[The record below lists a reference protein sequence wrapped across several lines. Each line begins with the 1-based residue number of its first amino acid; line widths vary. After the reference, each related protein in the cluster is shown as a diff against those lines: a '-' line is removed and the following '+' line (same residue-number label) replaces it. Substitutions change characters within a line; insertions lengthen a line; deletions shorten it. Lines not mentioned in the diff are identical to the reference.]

1 MNMDRE
7 RERNWLGRIEILKVT
22 FANSAALRWLAPKLK
37 GVRAIFNVPSNTC
50 HACEFK
56 RVGHAGVWESCKGS
70 MRANCSRN
78 KSSRAAVGRQRP
90 PRLLLGIP
98 LKGERY

>member
-1 MNMDRE
+1 MGRE

-50 HACEFK
+50 HACDT
-56 RVGHAGVWESCKGS
+56 SSKG
-70 MRANCSRN
+70 
-78 KSSRAAVGRQRP
+78 
-90 PRLLLGIP
+90 
-98 LKGERY
+98 

>member
-50 HACEFK
+50 HACDT
-56 RVGHAGVWESCKGS
+56 SSKG
-70 MRANCSRN
+70 
-78 KSSRAAVGRQRP
+78 
-90 PRLLLGIP
+90 
-98 LKGERY
+98 